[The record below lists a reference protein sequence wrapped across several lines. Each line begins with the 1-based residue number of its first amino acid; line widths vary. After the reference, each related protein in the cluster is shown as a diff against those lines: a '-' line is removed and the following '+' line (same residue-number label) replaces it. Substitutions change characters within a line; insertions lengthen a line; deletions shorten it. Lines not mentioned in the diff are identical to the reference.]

1 MTVSADLAIETHGLR
16 KEYKGVTAL
25 HGLDL
30 RIPRHATRG
39 FLGPNGAGK
48 STATKLLL
56 GLARPTGGSGT
67 IFGHD
72 IGRESVP
79 IRRRVGY
86 LAQDPRYYEHLTAR
100 QTLRFVAR
108 FFYRGPAATVERRID
123 ETLDLVGLSDR
134 ADRPIK
140 GFSGGERQRLGIAHA
155 QINQPELLIPDEPA
169 AALDPLGRRDVLE
182 VMARLRG
189 HTTIFYSTHILDD
202 VQRVSDSVVI
212 MDRGRLVRQAPIAE
226 LLAEVEGVMYQ
237 ITLKGDT
244 SAAQER
250 IGDQPW
256 VSHLRAETVGGQTT
270 LEIAVSDETAA
281 EARLLGLLVDQQCT
295 SESFSLWPGSSDSS
309 DRRSDTMAQFFIH
322 FRAHRPT
329 FIVDMTDAERTTMAE
344 HSAYMKRLLDEGV
357 LILTG
362 PCLDGFGG
370 VAIVEV
376 EGEAAARRVIANDPA
391 VQAGIG
397 TSELHPFRV
406 ALMRTGASN
415 DCHALAGR

>member
-1 MTVSADLAIETHGLR
+1 MTASNELAIVTHGLR
-16 KEYKGVTAL
+16 KEYRGVTAL

-30 RIPRHATRG
+30 RVPRDAICG

-48 STATKLLL
+48 STAIKLLL

-72 IGRESVP
+72 ILRESVP

-108 FFYRGPAATVERRID
+108 FFYRGPAAAVERRIA
-123 ETLDLVGLSDR
+123 ETLDLVGLADR

-140 GFSGGERQRLGIAHA
+140 GFSGGERQRLGIAQA
-155 QINQPELLIPDEPA
+155 QINQPELLILDEPA

-189 HTTIFYSTHILDD
+189 QTTIFYSTHILDD

-226 LLAEVEGVMYQ
+226 VLAETEGVMYQ

-244 SAAQER
+244 SAAQAR
-250 IGDQPW
+250 IGAQSW
-256 VSHLRAETVGGQTT
+256 VAHLRAETVAAGGPTT
-270 LEIAVSDETAA
+270 LEVAVTDDAAA
-281 EARLLGLLVDQQCT
+281 EAHLLELLADDRCTVLAFGRKARSLEDAFVRL
-295 SESFSLWPGSSDSS
+295 
-309 DRRSDTMAQFFIH
+309 M
-322 FRAHRPT
+322 
-329 FIVDMTDAERTTMAE
+329 
-344 HSAYMKRLLDEGV
+344 
-357 LILTG
+357 
-362 PCLDGFGG
+362 
-370 VAIVEV
+370 
-376 EGEAAARRVIANDPA
+376 EGEPY
-391 VQAGIG
+391 G
-397 TSELHPFRV
+397 H
-406 ALMRTGASN
+406 
-415 DCHALAGR
+415 

>member
-1 MTVSADLAIETHGLR
+1 MLYDRIGRPGDRDARPAQRVQRGHGAAWTRPAHPTTCHLR
-16 KEYKGVTAL
+16 LPGAQRGGQEHRDQAPARAGPPDRRVR
-25 HGLDL
+25 HDL
-30 RIPRHATRG
+30 RARHRTRECA
-39 FLGPNGAGK
+39 N
-48 STATKLLL
+48 
-56 GLARPTGGSGT
+56 
-67 IFGHD
+67 
-72 IGRESVP
+72 
-79 IRRRVGY
+79 
-86 LAQDPRYYEHLTAR
+86 
-100 QTLRFVAR
+100 
-108 FFYRGPAATVERRID
+108 
-123 ETLDLVGLSDR
+123 
-134 ADRPIK
+134 RPIK

-322 FRAHRPT
+322 FRAHRPN

>member
-1 MTVSADLAIETHGLR
+1 MTPGLLRPYASLRKQSEANAPPGMMSRWRMRGRNAPMMVSTDLAISTQGLR

-30 RIPRHATRG
+30 RVPRHAICG

-48 STATKLLL
+48 STAIKLLL
-56 GLARPTGGSGT
+56 GLARPTSGSGT

-72 IGRESVP
+72 VVRESVP

-108 FFYRGPAATVERRID
+108 FFYRGPAGAVERRIA

-140 GFSGGERQRLGIAHA
+140 GFSGGERQRLGIAQA
-155 QINQPELLIPDEPA
+155 QVNQPELLILDEPA

-212 MDRGRLVRQAPIAE
+212 MDRGTLVRQAPMAE
-226 LLAEVEGVMYQ
+226 LLAEAEGTVYQ
-237 ITLKGDT
+237 VTLKGAT
-244 SAAQER
+244 HAVQARVGE
-250 IGDQPW
+250 QPW
-256 VSHLRAETVGGQTT
+256 VSHLRAETAEGQTT
-270 LEIAVSDETAA
+270 LEITVSDEAAA
-281 EARLLGLLVDQQCT
+281 EARLLALLADEQCT
-295 SESFSLWPGSSDSS
+295 VIAFGRKARSLE
-309 DRRSDTMAQFFIH
+309 
-322 FRAHRPT
+322 
-329 FIVDMTDAERTTMAE
+329 DAFV
-344 HSAYMKRLLDEGV
+344 RLM
-357 LILTG
+357 
-362 PCLDGFGG
+362 
-370 VAIVEV
+370 
-376 EGEAAARRVIANDPA
+376 EGESRER
-391 VQAGIG
+391 
-397 TSELHPFRV
+397 
-406 ALMRTGASN
+406 
-415 DCHALAGR
+415 